1 MKSFIFLI
9 LFANF
14 LNVAF
19 AQILPV
25 RTLTLEQVVQMSR
38 DHSIASKRASTILNN
53 RYWQYK
59 NFRSN
64 YMPRLVLGGTLPD
77 FNRAIIPIT
86 QPDGFDIF
94 RRRSQASSFLDL
106 GISQNIG
113 LTGGE
118 IFMSSQL
125 QRIDIFGD
133 RGGTS
138 FLANPLLVGFRQ
150 PIFQFNSLLWDLKIE
165 PIRYNESK
173 RQYLQDMEEVSMIAA
188 ELYFNLL
195 LAQINLE
202 IANQNLTSTD
212 TLYQISSGR
221 YNLGK
226 IAENDLLQ
234 MELAVMN
241 SRNNVAQGL
250 LDVQLGRLRLKN
262 FLNLQELLDIKLT
275 EPSHI
280 PDFKIDLGV
289 ALDQAKKNRQEILEF
304 DRMLLEAERDVARAK
319 GETRFNA
326 NLFAAYGLTQSAA
339 VIENAYVSPLEQQS
353 LRVGFQVP
361 VLDWGRAKSNVKIAQ
376 ANKELT
382 ELSIQQARQNFEQ
395 EIILLATQTTMHRE
409 KLKTAIQADTIAQKR
424 YDISMQRYLIG
435 KIGILDI
442 NVALEERVQARRAY
456 VATLRDFWITYYD
469 LRRKTLYDFEQ
480 EVEINY

>member
-1 MKSFIFLI
+1 MKWHLLI
-9 LFANF
+9 HLFAF
-14 LNVAF
+14 FTSFAF

-25 RTLTLEQVVQMSR
+25 QTFTLEQVVQMSKNQ
-38 DHSIASKRASTILNN
+38 SIASKRASTVLNN
-53 RYWQYK
+53 RYWQYRNYK
-59 NFRSN
+59 SNF
-64 YMPRLVLGGTLPD
+64 MPRLVLAGTLPD
-77 FNRAIIPIT
+77 FNRSIIPIT

-118 IFMSSQL
+118 VFLSSQL
-125 QRIDIFGD
+125 QRIDVFGD
-133 RGGTS
+133 QGATS
-138 FLANPLLVGFRQ
+138 FLANPLLIGFRQ
-150 PIFQFNSLLWDLKIE
+150 PILRFNPLHWDSKIE

-188 ELYFNLL
+188 ELYFNML

-202 IANQNLTSTD
+202 IATQNLTSTD
-212 TLYQISSGR
+212 TLYQISTGR

-241 SRNNVAQGL
+241 SRNNVAQGQ

-262 FLNLQELLDIKLT
+262 FLNIQELSDIKLT

-280 PDFKIDLGV
+280 PDFKIDLVV
-289 ALDQAKKNRQEILEF
+289 ALDQAKKNRQEMLEF
-304 DRMLLEAERDVARAK
+304 ERVMLEAERDVARAR
-319 GETRFNA
+319 GETGFNA
-326 NLFAAYGLTQSAA
+326 NLFAAYGLTQSAV

-361 VLDWGRAKSNVKIAQ
+361 VLDWGRAKSQVKIAQ

-382 ELSIQQARQNFEQ
+382 ELTIQQARQNLEQ
-395 EIILLATQTTMHRE
+395 EIIFLTTQTQMHRE
-409 KLKTAIQADTIAQKR
+409 KLKTAIQADTIAQRR

-442 NVALEERVQARRAY
+442 NVALDERVQARRAY
-456 VATLRDFWITYYD
+456 VAALRDFWLTYYD
-469 LRRKTLYDFEQ
+469 LRRKTLYDFER
-480 EVEINY
+480 EIEITY